1 MIIYLAHETVASLLC
16 RPPNSQSVQ
25 KGLQVLEA
33 LMRAV
38 NFVNKVGRQEYVE
51 SICTICVRTIR
62 AETGETREQAEA
74 RHVCE
79 GFDLKKTL
87 GVAR

>member
-1 MIIYLAHETVASLLC
+1 MATST
-16 RPPNSQSVQ
+16 
-25 KGLQVLEA
+25 
-33 LMRAV
+33 
-38 NFVNKVGRQEYVE
+38 FVNKVGRDQRIE

-62 AETGETREQAEA
+62 AEEGETRAQAES

-87 GVAR
+87 GVAK